1 MPDTIQGFGLGLR
14 RPHYQHVLEQ
24 RPDVDWFE
32 VITENFLAP
41 GGRPRTILRRVR
53 EHYPIVLHGLSFNV
67 GADEPLDRRHLD
79 RLKALIEDID
89 PVAVSDHLC
98 WTGLDGYTSHD
109 LLPIAYNDETLALV
123 GDRVEQIQE
132 HLGRHI
138 LLENPSAY
146 VQFRGA
152 TMGEAEFI
160 NALTRRTGCGLLLD
174 VNNVHVSA
182 YNLGF
187 DPEAYIDTLEPAC
200 VQQFHLA
207 GHTHNGDHIIDTHDQ
222 PVSDPVWALYGRA
235 CRRFGAVATLLER
248 DDDIPPFPVLEA
260 ELQQARA
267 LQEAVLREEAHLTV
281 SGTPV

>member
-160 NALTRRTGCGLLLD
+160 NALTRRTGCGILLD

-187 DPEAYIDTLEPAC
+187 DPEAYIDTLDPTC

-207 GHTHNGDHIIDTHDQ
+207 GHTHNGDHLIDTHDQ
-222 PVSDPVWALYGRA
+222 PVSDPVWALYDRA

-267 LQEAVLREEAHLTV
+267 LQETVLREATNLTA
-281 SGTPV
+281 SGAPV